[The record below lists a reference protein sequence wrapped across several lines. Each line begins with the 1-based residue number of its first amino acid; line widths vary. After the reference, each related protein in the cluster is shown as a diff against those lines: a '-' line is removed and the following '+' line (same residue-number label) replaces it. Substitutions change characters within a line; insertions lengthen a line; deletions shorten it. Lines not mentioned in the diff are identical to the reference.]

1 MLEKYEG
8 EITKL
13 RQKLNDNDIRNT
25 RIVTDL
31 QFRENK
37 KTQLR

>member
-8 EITKL
+8 EITQL

-25 RIVTDL
+25 IIVTDL